1 MKKKLRTKYKREFH
15 SIVLYTCKHD
25 YSGEKK
31 HPKITPNQK
40 KNPKQI
46 SKYGFQLLAG
56 IPYNRVCK

>member
-40 KNPKQI
+40 KTPN
-46 SKYGFQLLAG
+46 KY
-56 IPYNRVCK
+56 

>member
-25 YSGEKK
+25 YSGKK
-31 HPKITPNQK
+31 TPQNNSQPNK

-46 SKYGFQLLAG
+46 LKYGFQLLAG